1 MQAPQNVLHSEGTR
15 SCDEVLWRPS
25 KFVSFRDKTGAC
37 SVYIDSFSIE
47 KLLHRDCRALIMWQG
62 ISGHD
67 NIVERFRQTL
77 AAGRLASTYLFVG
90 PPGIGKRRFALEL
103 AHALLCTEVPE
114 TALAPCG
121 HCESCRMFAAGNHP
135 DLQVEGLP
143 QDKATLPIELFIGD
157 REHRNQVGLCHQLS
171 MKPFFGRRRVAIVD
185 DADRFS
191 IPSANCLLKTLE
203 EPPPSALL
211 ILIGTSLGRQLP
223 TIRSRSQIVQFQP
236 LPNETIA
243 DILLGT
249 GVVTD
254 RTHASRVAEF
264 SEGSVE
270 RATRL
275 IHPELWEF
283 RSQLISA
290 LRATRLDGVRLMRSV
305 QSFVDEAGKEAARR
319 RDRLRIVLG
328 FAIELYRSNFRKN
341 AEFNGSA
348 SIASLDACLTALEQ
362 IDRNANQGLVIQS
375 WSETLTDIANSRA
388 LGIYQLE
395 RPAH

>member
-1 MQAPQNVLHSEGTR
+1 
-15 SCDEVLWRPS
+15 
-25 KFVSFRDKTGAC
+25 
-37 SVYIDSFSIE
+37 
-47 KLLHRDCRALIMWQG
+47 MWQG

-67 NIVERFRQTL
+67 AIVERFRQTL

-103 AHALLCTEVPE
+103 ARTLLCTEEPE
-114 TALAPCG
+114 TNLAPCG
-121 HCESCRMFAAGNHP
+121 LCESCRMFAAGNHP

-143 QDKATLPIELFIGD
+143 EDKATLPIELFIGD

-185 DADRFS
+185 DADHFS

-243 DILLGT
+243 DILLTT
-249 GVVTD
+249 GVLTD
-254 RTHASRVAEF
+254 RTHASRVAEL
-264 SEGSVE
+264 SEGSIE
-270 RATRL
+270 QATQL
-275 IHPELWEF
+275 IDPELWEF
-283 RSQLISA
+283 RGQLISA
-290 LRATRLDGVRLMRSV
+290 LRTSRIDGVRLMRSV

-319 RDRLRIVLG
+319 RDRLRTVLG
-328 FAIELYRSNFRKN
+328 FAIELYRGGFREN
-341 AEFNGSA
+341 AERNGPA
-348 SIASLDACLTALEQ
+348 TIACLDACLTALEQ
-362 IDRNANQGLVIQS
+362 VDRNANQGLVIQS
-375 WSETLTDIANSRA
+375 WSETLANIANQGVFGA
-388 LGIYQLE
+388 NQLA
-395 RPAH
+395 RPAY